1 VPPRGV
7 VAGPATP
14 MGPPRGEGYSIPE
27 LGRLHYGRGSWPRP
41 PSYAAL
47 AAGGMGY
54 HEAGSPG
61 VSAGLDEWAD
71 LRRAVSS
78 VAYVSP
84 CSSDGAAAGQRVP
97 LCQRMRAALKL
108 LFGPVKTAGG

>member
-7 VAGPATP
+7 VAGPATA

-27 LGRLHYGRGSWPRP
+27 LGRPYYGRGSWPRP
-41 PSYAAL
+41 PVVRCPSCWC
-47 AAGGMGY
+47 MCY

-71 LRRAVSS
+71 LRRAVTS
-78 VAYVSP
+78 VAYASP
-84 CSSDGAAAGQRVP
+84 RSSDGAATGQRVP

>member
-7 VAGPATP
+7 VAGPATA
-14 MGPPRGEGYSIPE
+14 MGPPGGEGYSIPE
-27 LGRLHYGRGSWPRP
+27 LGRLYYCLGRWMRLPVVRCRGCWC
-41 PSYAAL
+41 
-47 AAGGMGY
+47 MGY

-71 LRRAVSS
+71 LRRAVTS

-84 CSSDGAAAGQRVP
+84 RSSDGAAAGQRVP
-97 LCQRMRAALKL
+97 LCQRCGLRSSYCSAR
-108 LFGPVKTAGG
+108 

>member
-1 VPPRGV
+1 
-7 VAGPATP
+7 
-14 MGPPRGEGYSIPE
+14 
-27 LGRLHYGRGSWPRP
+27 
-41 PSYAAL
+41 
-47 AAGGMGY
+47 
-54 HEAGSPG
+54 
-61 VSAGLDEWAD
+61 LDEWAD
-71 LRRAVSS
+71 LRQAVSS